1 MGSAKPG
8 RPQLDNASGTR
19 EFRVGCADEQLVDT
33 APPAGRLAPRVST
46 LGKVN

>member
-19 EFRVGCADEQLVDT
+19 EFRVGCADEQLTDT
-33 APPAGRLAPRVST
+33 APAGRLAPRLGT
-46 LGKVN
+46 LGKVD